1 MPAPINAPHVKVVET
16 REGFMPQFTVD
27 SLLWFNLLPGN
38 PTSDKQFAVS
48 VAHSFDEA
56 VRSMPS
62 SGKTVYELA

>member
-16 REGFMPQFTVD
+16 SEGFMPQFTTD
-27 SLLWFNLLPGN
+27 SLLWFNLLPS

-48 VAHSFDEA
+48 VAHGFDDS